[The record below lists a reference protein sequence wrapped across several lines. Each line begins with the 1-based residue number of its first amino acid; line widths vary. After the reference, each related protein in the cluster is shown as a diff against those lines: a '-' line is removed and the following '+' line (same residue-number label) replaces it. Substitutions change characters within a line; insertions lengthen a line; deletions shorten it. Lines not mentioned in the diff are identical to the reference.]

1 MGNKVSIILSL
12 YRNDKLSFVRQSIE
26 SLLNQTYREFDLHI
40 QYDGPI
46 NDDIDEYLHRFKDS
60 RIVIHRRN
68 VNKGLA
74 CSLNDLLCIVLLKGY
89 DFIVRMDADD
99 ISMSERIERQLA
111 YMEAN
116 PDCDC
121 LGTWAIEIKSNG
133 EEFFKKQM
141 PITHEE
147 CFKFFMKR
155 DCMIHP
161 TVMFRRSYFDKVKAY
176 PEDTYFGEDTMMWA
190 EGFAAG
196 CKFANLPEYLL
207 KFRLD
212 ENFFERR
219 RGWKHATSIIS
230 LRRRVNKLLGYGF
243 KADCYAIMYGL
254 AKLMPKSILNVIYK
268 IAR

>member
-1 MGNKVSIILSL
+1 MKKIAVILSL
-12 YRNDKLSFVRQSIE
+12 YKNDKLNIVEQAIE
-26 SLLNQTYREFDLHI
+26 SLLFQTYQNFDLHI

-46 NDDIDEYLHRFKDS
+46 SKDIDVYLNQIKDS
-60 RIVIHRRN
+60 RIIIHSRE

-74 CSLNDLLCIVLLKGY
+74 VSLNDLLRVVVPMKYEYIA
-89 DFIVRMDADD
+89 RMDADD
-99 ISMSERIERQLA
+99 IAMPERLEKQLA
-111 YMEAN
+111 YMETHRE
-116 PDCDC
+116 CDC
-121 LGTWAIEIKSNG
+121 LGTWAIEIKTDG
-133 EEFFKKQM
+133 DEYYRKQM
-141 PITHEE
+141 PVTHEE
-147 CFKFFMKR
+147 CLTFFKKR

-161 TVMFRRSYFDKVKAY
+161 TVMFRLSYFERVNYY

-219 RGWKHATSIIS
+219 RGWKHASSIIT
-230 LRRRVNKLLGYGF
+230 LRRRVNKMLGFGF
-243 KADCYAIMYGL
+243 KSNCYAVMYGI
-254 AKLMPKSILNVIYK
+254 AKMMPKSILSIIYK